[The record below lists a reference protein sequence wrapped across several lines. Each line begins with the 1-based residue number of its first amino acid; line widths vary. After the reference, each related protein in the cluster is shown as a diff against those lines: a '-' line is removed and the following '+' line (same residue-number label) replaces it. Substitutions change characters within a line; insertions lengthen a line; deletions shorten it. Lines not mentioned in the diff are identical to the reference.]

1 LTGFHLAR
9 LKPEGVVPLDG
20 RQTYVAGDARQRL
33 LALLGR
39 TGSGSW
45 WGAATS
51 DASSVHAT
59 RSIIQTGIAAVCES
73 SLAQSEVAT
82 MTHAARNEFS
92 DSAADASIMDRA
104 FLSVVGR
111 M

>member
-1 LTGFHLAR
+1 
-9 LKPEGVVPLDG
+9 VVG
-20 RQTYVAGDARQRL
+20 RGHQRRQLGERVDRDQTDC
-33 LALLGR
+33 
-39 TGSGSW
+39 
-45 WGAATS
+45 ATDS
-51 DASSVHAT
+51 PVHAT